1 MFGWKL
7 LRESEIALQAL
18 LTDARIAA
26 IQTQLQAAKA
36 YTATLER
43 LVEHERTRIDMERDR
58 ADRIADGRFQADG
71 LPPVSLTVRSEQKA
85 ADKTAAD
92 AHEAQMKEIVEIYG
106 DMEHELA
113 EDGVE
118 PLPEELAEM
127 VK

>member
-7 LRESEIALQAL
+7 LRESEIAVQAL

-71 LPPVSLTVRSEQKA
+71 LPAVSLTVRSEQKA